1 MDGLGFLGKRRSVKL
16 AKRVWQWMPA
26 QSRFV
31 KGLTMQA
38 WIETETKGADFGDK
52 RLNRRYELL
61 LERLSDKPTLS
72 IPAACCGLAETMA
85 AYRFFDNEKT
95 DAAKVLQPHHD
106 ATVQRI
112 GMHECVIV
120 AQDTTELEL
129 TRTQERV
136 GGPLNDESR
145 WGLYVHPLLAMTPQ
159 RVPLGVV
166 TAKIWSRDPEEFA
179 KSQAEKRRARIVKP
193 IEDKE
198 SVRWLEGYHSACAL
212 AARTP
217 DTTII
222 AVSDSEGDI
231 YECLQAGVEGE
242 AEYIVRGCR
251 QRAVLEEEQPWLLQT
266 LACHAALGKMK
277 IHVSKRE
284 ASTGDKTKKRK
295 QPREARIAQVTI
307 RAAKVLLRGPKRPGG
322 KLPDMD
328 VHAVLVREEK
338 PPAGV
343 EPIEWLLL
351 TSLPIAT
358 VGDVTTVLDYYC
370 CRWEIEIYFRTLK
383 SGCQIEELQL
393 ERQDR
398 LEVCLAL
405 YMIVAWRVLHV
416 LMLGRTCPTMR
427 CDAVLSQAEW
437 KAVYVIVVG
446 KDAPAEPPLLSA
458 MITLIAELGG
468 YLNRKNDGP
477 PGPQTMWIGLQRM
490 RDFAVAWNAFGPRAR
505 RKVV

>member
-1 MDGLGFLGKRRSVKL
+1 MEACAILDL
-16 AKRVWQWMPA
+16 
-26 QSRFV
+26 V

-38 WIETETKGADFGDK
+38 WIEAETKGADFGDK

-61 LERLSDKPTLS
+61 LDRLSDKPTLS
-72 IPAACCGLAETMA
+72 IPAACRGLAETTA
-85 AYRFFDNEKT
+85 AYRFFDCAKT

-112 GMHECVIV
+112 GTHECVIV
-120 AQDTTELEL
+120 AQDTSEVELARTEP
-129 TRTQERV
+129 RV

-166 TAKIWSRDPEEFA
+166 AAKIWSRDPEEFA
-179 KSQAEKRRARIVKP
+179 KSQAEKRRARRAKP
-193 IEDKE
+193 IEEKE
-198 SVRWLEGYHSACAL
+198 SVRWLEGYRSACAL
-212 AARTP
+212 AVQVP

-231 YECLQAGVEGE
+231 YECLQAGAEGE
-242 AEYIVRGCR
+242 AEYIVRGC
-251 QRAVLEEEQPWLLQT
+251 QDRAVLEEEQPLLLQT
-266 LACHAALGKMK
+266 LACQAALGKMK
-277 IHVSKRE
+277 IHVSKRA
-284 ASTGDKTKKRK
+284 ASTGDETKKRK
-295 QPREARIAQVTI
+295 QPREARIARVTI
-307 RAAKVLLRGPKRPGG
+307 RAAKVLLRGPARPGA
-322 KLPDMD
+322 KLPDIY
-328 VHAVLVREEK
+328 VHAILVKEEK
-338 PPAGV
+338 PPTGV

-351 TSLPIAT
+351 TSLPIETFAE
-358 VGDVTTVLDYYC
+358 VTTVLDYYC

-383 SGCQIEELQL
+383 GGCKIEELQF

-398 LEVCLAL
+398 FEVCLAL

-416 LMLGRTCPTMR
+416 LMLGRVCPTMR
-427 CDAVLSQAEW
+427 CDVVLSEAEW
-437 KAVYVIVVG
+437 KSVYVIATNE
-446 KDAPAEPPLLSA
+446 DAPAKPPLLSD
-458 MITLIAELGG
+458 MVKMIAELGG

-490 RDFAVAWNAFGPRAR
+490 RDFAAAWNAFGPRER